1 MNLRQKKYTA
11 FAVMLGVPVLL
22 ALIAAGLEGT
32 RADTGDIAGAVLVLA
47 EIAGI
52 ALHLYWMRCPHC
64 GEHLNRNY
72 GQYCQYCGKKIDWD
86 AKPGGKGI

>member
-1 MNLRQKKYTA
+1 MTLRQKKYTV

-22 ALIAAGLEGT
+22 ALIVAGLEGV
-32 RADTGDIAGAVLVLA
+32 DDIVIAALVLA

-52 ALHLYWMRCPHC
+52 ALHFYWMRCPHC
-64 GEHLNRNY
+64 GEHLDRNY

-86 AKPGGKGI
+86 AKP